1 VHGFSSAAGTW
12 SGFAGAAH
20 TSVCIPAT
28 DVERRMSLPLL
39 VVILGPTASG
49 KTALS
54 LHLAEQ
60 MQGEIVSCDSVAV
73 YRELEIGTAKPSKQE
88 RQRVPHHLIDIAG
101 PEELVTAGDYSRLA
115 RQAITEVSTRGNLPI
130 VVGGSGLYLR
140 ALLEGLFPGPPRS
153 EELRIRLRERG
164 EERGSEYL
172 HKLLRRIDPAAG
184 QTIHANDVPKVVRAL
199 EVSISARTPMT
210 NLWQH
215 GRDALQGF
223 KILRIGL
230 NPDREALYARI
241 NQRAREMFSA
251 GLLDETRMVMDRYG
265 SSIWPLNSLG
275 YKQAMQHLR
284 GDLSLEQAIVAAQ
297 QGHRNY
303 AKRQMTW
310 FRREPEVHWIKEFGS
325 ESAVQTR
332 VMELIKAR
340 MQD

>member
-1 VHGFSSAAGTW
+1 
-12 SGFAGAAH
+12 
-20 TSVCIPAT
+20 
-28 DVERRMSLPLL
+28 MSLPLL

-54 LHLAEQ
+54 LHVAER

-73 YRELEIGTAKPSKQE
+73 YRELEIGTAKPSKEE
-88 RQRVPHHLIDIAG
+88 RERVPHHLIDIAG

-115 RQAITEVSTRGNLPI
+115 RQAIGRDRCSREFAYCGRRLGAISACAAGRIVS
-130 VVGGSGLYLR
+130 
-140 ALLEGLFPGPPRS
+140 GPPRS
-153 EELRIRLRERG
+153 EELRIRLRERA
-164 EERGSEYL
+164 EERGTDYL
-172 HKLLRRIDPAAG
+172 HKLLRRIDPAAA

-199 EVSISARTPMT
+199 EVSISARAPMT
-210 NLWQH
+210 GLWQQ

-223 KILRIGL
+223 RILRIGL

-251 GLLDETRMVMDRYG
+251 GLLEETRMLLDRYG
-265 SSIWPLNSLG
+265 SSVWPLNSLG

-284 GDLSLEQAIVAAQ
+284 GELSLEQAIVAAQ

-310 FRREPEVHWIKEFGS
+310 FRREPEVHWIAEFRIRLS
-325 ESAVQTR
+325 SA
-332 VMELIKAR
+332 EAGY
-340 MQD
+340 

>member
-1 VHGFSSAAGTW
+1 
-12 SGFAGAAH
+12 
-20 TSVCIPAT
+20 
-28 DVERRMSLPLL
+28 MSLPLL

-54 LHLAEQ
+54 LHVAER

-115 RQAITEVSTRGNLPI
+115 RQAITEIAARGHLPI

-140 ALLEGLFPGPPRS
+140 ALLEGLFAGPPRS
-153 EELRIRLRERG
+153 DELRVRLRERVA
-164 EERGSEYL
+164 ERGPEYL
-172 HKLLRRIDPAAG
+172 HKLLRRMDPAAA

-199 EVSISARTPMT
+199 EVSISARSPITD
-210 NLWQH
+210 LWQQ

-223 KILRIGL
+223 RILRIGL
-230 NPDREALYARI
+230 NPGREALYARI
-241 NQRAREMFSA
+241 NHRAAEMFSA
-251 GLLDETRMVMDRYG
+251 GLLEETRMLLDRYG
-265 SSIWPLNSLG
+265 SSVWPLNSLG
-275 YKQAMQHLR
+275 YKQALQHLR
-284 GDLSLEQAIVAAQ
+284 GELSLEQAILAAQ

-310 FRREPEVHWIKEFGS
+310 FRREPEVHWITEFGS
-325 ESAVQTR
+325 DRKVQKQ
-332 VMELIKAR
+332 VVDLIKAEA
-340 MQD
+340 QISNGA